1 MELLL
6 EAKNNFYEYF
16 GTGFFLPLFLLGI
29 LFILVFRDRRKS
41 SCFMAFASIILMV
54 ISFFPPCVYVIN
66 KCIGIDVY
74 WRIYWLLPVNALI
87 AYLFVETMPSKA
99 DKTSVKVLYA
109 VIAAGIL
116 CIAGEPIFTS
126 EAFSKSENAYEIP
139 QETVELAD
147 MIEQSAEPDEEINA
161 IIPPDHALYVRMYS
175 GKINQMYGRK
185 NVSRRGKKAI
195 AAYENPDAM
204 AAAKKLVRLAKRNH
218 YNYVVYYND
227 ENVIAYFEK
236 KEFEYIGNVGI
247 YAVFKKRNVSE
258 EI

>member
-29 LFILVFRDRRKS
+29 LFILVFRDKRKS
-41 SCFMAFASIILMV
+41 SYFMAFASIIPML

-74 WRIYWLLPVNALI
+74 WRMYWLLPVNALI

-99 DKTSVKVLYA
+99 DKVSAKVLYA
-109 VIAAGIL
+109 VIAIGLL
-116 CIAGEPIFTS
+116 CIVGEPIFTS
-126 EAFSKSENAYEIP
+126 EAFSKSENEYEIP
-139 QETVELAD
+139 QETIELVE
-147 MIEQSAEPDEEINA
+147 MIEQSAEPDEKINA

-175 GKINQMYGRK
+175 GKVNQMYGRK
-185 NVSRRGKKAI
+185 FVSPRGEKAI
-195 AAYENPDAM
+195 AAYENPDA
-204 AAAKKLVRLAKRNH
+204 AEAAKTLVTLAKRCH

-227 ENVIAYFEK
+227 ADVIAYFEK
-236 KEFEYIGNVGI
+236 KKFEYIGNVGI
-247 YAVFKKRNVSE
+247 YAVFKK
-258 EI
+258 